1 MVNTTKNT
9 LIKFLFPF
17 WPIKVF
23 KTTKTIFVFAFLI
36 ALSILLNL
44 INIKIIGG
52 ISLSFA
58 WLPVIIIGWYFGPVI
73 GLIMGGVIDTIN
85 WLIYGGVWFW
95 LYAIQEPLIGLITG
109 FFVSCYLLIN
119 KIKNH
124 FKINFTISQIIL
136 VIFLIFSIT
145 FVFYFSNPKN
155 NLINSNLNSLL
166 LKTNQII
173 KWLIIGFLI
182 LFFTIIESIVI
193 FKIIEYKKQSKPEIL
208 ENFLF
213 ISTLMIV
220 LTTIFSYLLG
230 PISAIEFYKFLNKTS
245 YVPNLINYGYIYFLL
260 PRIIKECFKTP
271 IYITLLSLIICG
283 LDPLLIRLKNS
294 IHNSYIQY

>member
-1 MVNTTKNT
+1 M
-9 LIKFLFPF
+9 
-17 WPIKVF
+17 
-23 KTTKTIFVFAFLI
+23 
-36 ALSILLNL
+36 
-44 INIKIIGG
+44 
-52 ISLSFA
+52 
-58 WLPVIIIGWYFGPVI
+58 
-73 GLIMGGVIDTIN
+73 
-85 WLIYGGVWFW
+85 
-95 LYAIQEPLIGLITG
+95 
-109 FFVSCYLLIN
+109 
-119 KIKNH
+119 
-124 FKINFTISQIIL
+124 
-136 VIFLIFSIT
+136 
-145 FVFYFSNPKN
+145 
-155 NLINSNLNSLL
+155 
-166 LKTNQII
+166 
-173 KWLIIGFLI
+173 I
-182 LFFTIIESIVI
+182 LFFIIIESIVI

-245 YVPNLINYGYIYFLL
+245 NVPNLINYGYIYFLL